1 MKNIVIF
8 YTPGAYGSF
17 LTWLID
23 RFNLERKSHQ
33 PKITDNPLQPDG
45 SSHGHVSL
53 CKRTTVNAI
62 EQWINDVDVTPWGYR
77 IWGGWPVN
85 TQTTLD
91 QAIDQTLKVL
101 GNQDHLI
108 VVSRTTE
115 RETELCWLNAQ
126 SKLDPERL
134 RTTFDIDSNSNIDI
148 IYQRELE
155 QRHFKRRVDAR
166 LIEISVNEIL
176 SAPAD
181 RLLSF
186 VDQLGLV
193 GCDQDLL
200 ESVLPQHRALQ
211 TNIKKIHG

>member
-23 RFNLERKSHQ
+23 RFNQTRKSHQ
-33 PKITDNPLQPDG
+33 PAVTDNPLQPDG

-53 CKRTTVNAI
+53 CKCTTVDTI
-62 EQWINDVDVTPWGYR
+62 EQWINTVDVNPWGYR

-85 TQTTLD
+85 AQTTLD
-91 QAIDQTLKVL
+91 QAIDQTLPLL
-101 GNQDHLI
+101 GDEDHLI
-108 VVSRTTE
+108 VVSRTTKWE
-115 RETELCWLNAQ
+115 AEICWLNAQ
-126 SKLDPERL
+126 SKLDPERFCS
-134 RTTFDIDSNSNIDI
+134 TFGISPDTNIDS
-148 IYQRELE
+148 IYQRELD
-155 QRHFKRRVDAR
+155 QRHFKRRADAR

-181 RLLSF
+181 RLLSL

-193 GCDQDLL
+193 SCDQALL
-200 ESVLPQHRALQ
+200 ESVLPQHRSLQ

>member
-23 RFNLERKSHQ
+23 RFNLSRKKYQ
-33 PKITDNPLQPDG
+33 PAITDNPLQPDG

-53 CKRTTVNAI
+53 CKRTTLDTV
-62 EQWINDVDVTPWGYR
+62 EQWINNVEVVPWGYR

-91 QAIDQTLKVL
+91 QAVDQILPLL
-101 GNQDHLI
+101 GDEDRLI

-115 RETELCWLNAQ
+115 WETELCWLNAQ

-134 RTTFDIDSNSNIDI
+134 LTTFGIDSNTNIDSV
-148 IYQRELE
+148 YQRELG
-155 QRHFKRRVDAR
+155 QRHFKRRADAR

-181 RLLSF
+181 RLLSL

-193 GCDQDLL
+193 SCDQSLL
-200 ESVLPQHRALQ
+200 ESVLPQHRELQ

>member
-23 RFNLERKSHQ
+23 RFNFERKKHQ
-33 PKITDNPLQPDG
+33 PAIVDNPLQPDG

-53 CKRTTVNAI
+53 CKRTTIDTI
-62 EQWINDVDVTPWGYR
+62 EHWINNVEVVPWGYR

-85 TQTTLD
+85 SNTSLD
-91 QAIDQTLKVL
+91 QAIGQTLKIL
-101 GNQDHLI
+101 GTDDHLI
-108 VVSRTTE
+108 VVSRPTE
-115 RETELCWLNAQ
+115 WETQLCWLNAQ

-134 RTTFDIDSNSNIDI
+134 RTTFDINSTEDLNS

-155 QRHFKRRVDAR
+155 QRHFKRRADAR
-166 LIEISVNEIL
+166 LIEISVDEIL

-181 RLLSF
+181 RLLSL
-186 VDQLGLV
+186 VDQLGLIS
-193 GCDQDLL
+193 CDQTLL

-211 TNIKKIHG
+211 TNVKKIHG

>member
-23 RFNLERKSHQ
+23 RFNLSRKNHQ
-33 PKITDNPLQPDG
+33 PAITDNPLQPDG

-53 CKRTTVNAI
+53 CKRTTVDTV
-62 EQWINDVDVTPWGYR
+62 EQWINTIDVVPWGYR

-85 TQTTLD
+85 ASTTLD
-91 QAIDQTLKVL
+91 QAIDQTLLLL
-101 GNQDHLI
+101 GTEDRLI

-115 RETELCWLNAQ
+115 WETKLCWLNAQ

-134 RTTFDIDSNSNIDI
+134 LTTFGIDSNTSIDSV
-148 IYQRELE
+148 YQRELD

-181 RLLSF
+181 RLLSL

-193 GCDQDLL
+193 SCDQSLL
-200 ESVLPQHRALQ
+200 ESVLLQHRALQ

>member
-33 PKITDNPLQPDG
+33 PAIIDNPLQPDG

-62 EQWINDVDVTPWGYR
+62 EQWVNDVDVTPWGYR

-108 VVSRTTE
+108 VVSRTTKW
-115 RETELCWLNAQ
+115 ETELCWLNAQ

-134 RTTFDIDSNSNIDI
+134 RTTFDIDNNSNIDT
-148 IYQRELE
+148 IYQRELK

-193 GCDQDLL
+193 SCDQDLL

>member
-23 RFNLERKSHQ
+23 RFNLSRKKYQ
-33 PKITDNPLQPDG
+33 PAITDNPLQPDG

-53 CKRTTVNAI
+53 CKRTTVNTV
-62 EQWINDVDVTPWGYR
+62 EQWINTVEVVPWGYR
-77 IWGGWPVN
+77 VWGGWPVN

-91 QAIDQTLKVL
+91 QAVDQTLPLL
-101 GNQDHLI
+101 GTEDRLI

-115 RETELCWLNAQ
+115 WETELCWLNAQ

-134 RTTFDIDSNSNIDI
+134 LTTFGIDNDTNISSV
-148 IYQRELE
+148 YQRELD
-155 QRHFKRRVDAR
+155 QRHFKRRADAR

-181 RLLSF
+181 RLLSL
-186 VDQLGLV
+186 VDQLGLIS
-193 GCDQDLL
+193 CDQALL
-200 ESVLPQHRALQ
+200 ESILPQHRALQ

>member
-23 RFNLERKSHQ
+23 RFNLSRKKYQ
-33 PKITDNPLQPDG
+33 PAITDNPLQPDG

-53 CKRTTVNAI
+53 CKRTTVDTI
-62 EQWINDVDVTPWGYR
+62 EQWINSVEVVPWGYR
-77 IWGGWPVN
+77 VWGGWPVN

-91 QAIDQTLKVL
+91 QAIDQTLPLL
-101 GNQDHLI
+101 GTEDRLI

-115 RETELCWLNAQ
+115 WETELCWLNAQ

-134 RTTFDIDSNSNIDI
+134 LTTFGIDSNTSIDGV
-148 IYQRELE
+148 YQRELD

-181 RLLSF
+181 RLLSL
-186 VDQLGLV
+186 VDQLGLIS
-193 GCDQDLL
+193 CDQSLL

-211 TNIKKIHG
+211 TNIKKIHE